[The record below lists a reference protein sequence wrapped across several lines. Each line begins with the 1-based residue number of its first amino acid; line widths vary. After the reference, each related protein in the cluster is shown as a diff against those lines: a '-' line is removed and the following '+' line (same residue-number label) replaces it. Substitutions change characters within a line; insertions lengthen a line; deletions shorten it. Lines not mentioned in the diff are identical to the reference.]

1 MFVFL
6 HGLIAKYVFW
16 RTKRKKSKD
25 IQSLASGPLMGVERF
40 TGYLANG
47 YQFHIKELEDRRK
60 N

>member
-1 MFVFL
+1 
-6 HGLIAKYVFW
+6 
-16 RTKRKKSKD
+16 
-25 IQSLASGPLMGVERF
+25 MGVERF

>member
-1 MFVFL
+1 MFSGEL
-6 HGLIAKYVFW
+6 SE
-16 RTKRKKSKD
+16 KKSKD